1 MSGENDKTKDNPNLY
16 RAKKGLI
23 LDRATKPIEDMDR
36 FKDNQEYIEK
46 GIYIFLEMI
55 EDVQNLLELPDLYRR
70 DQLAKKYSSKLS
82 QLEKVRLESEKK
94 LGKFI
99 STEFFESLG
108 MDEEEKTIVFLLLA
122 KNGLGVQVDK
132 PTLSGEEI
140 IICLHALHQTSV
152 TEARGYLMKSSNLV
166 ERKII
171 GNPGMYP
178 EDAEIEKMKFG
189 IGEYAIS
196 KMLGETERS
205 ERIAS
210 YYDNAKETSSSS
222 PSLTNLS
229 SVKENDGNQILEP
242 LDEEVDPEEVVLP
255 AELKKSVLATVNQ
268 LAEQDKFSEW
278 MGEVIEGGSGLNLL
292 FTGPSGVGKSYFSK
306 ALGTHLSKDVYYL
319 PLDNLLSHWF
329 GKTEKKA
336 QKVFE
341 RIDEEQ
347 AIVIIDEADGILK
360 RRSSSNGPVVS
371 TENRIV
377 DIFLRGM
384 ENHNGILIFTTNYSI
399 ALDSALSRRF
409 DLKVKFPR
417 PDYEARKKIWDHHL
431 PDSLPLADDINI
443 ERLAQKY
450 DLTGGEIKNAVLYAA
465 RIAISESREKVCQE
479 DLVNGVESE
488 KENAMDYSLHSDGD
502 GLDNSRGFG
511 IYG

>member
-1 MSGENDKTKDNPNLY
+1 MVSKDDKTKDNKNVY
-16 RAKKGLI
+16 RAKKVLL
-23 LDRATKPIEDMDR
+23 LDRTTKSIEDIDM
-36 FKDNQEYIEK
+36 FKDNQEYVEK
-46 GIYIFLEMI
+46 AIHIFLDII
-55 EDVQNLLELPDLYRR
+55 EDIQVLHKLPDLYRK
-70 DQLAKKYSSKLS
+70 DKLAKEYDLKLS
-82 QLEKVRLESEKK
+82 QLEKVRLESEKNI
-94 LGKFI
+94 GKFV
-99 STEFFESLG
+99 STKFFENQE
-108 MDEEEKTIVFLLLA
+108 MKEEEKTIVFLLLA

-132 PTLSGEEI
+132 QTLSGEEI
-140 IICLHALHQTSV
+140 VTCLNILHDISV
-152 TEARGYLMKSSNLV
+152 TKARRYLLKSSKLV
-166 ERKII
+166 EKKII
-171 GNPGMYP
+171 GYPSRYP
-178 EDAEIEKMKFG
+178 EDMEIEKIEFG

-196 KMLGETERS
+196 KILGETERA
-205 ERIAS
+205 ERIKS
-210 YYDNAKETSSSS
+210 YYDTQKTSSATA
-222 PSLTNLS
+222 SLGDIS
-229 SVKENDGNQILEP
+229 FSKEKEGNEILEP
-242 LDEEVDPEEVVLP
+242 LEEEVDPDEVVLP
-255 AELKKSVLATVNQ
+255 SELKKSVLATVDQ
-268 LAEQDKFSEW
+268 VAEKDKFSEW
-278 MGEVIEGGSGLNLL
+278 MGEVIEGESGLNLL

-306 ALGTHLSKDVYYL
+306 ALGTYLSKDVYYL

-360 RRSSSNGPVVS
+360 RRSSSNGPAVS

-384 ENHNGILIFTTNYSI
+384 ENHRGILIFTTNYSI

-488 KENAMDYSLHSDGD
+488 RENAMDYSLHSDGD
-502 GLDNSRGFG
+502 ALDNSRGLD